1 VVDQGGEFDGEF
13 VGWLETHGIS
23 KCTGAKSAWQ
33 HGFAERHG
41 ALLGTACSSLIWQYQ
56 ATRLSEVK
64 DCLAAAVQA
73 KNMTITTKGYSPY
86 QLAFGRAPFFPDLL
100 DGDVEGNLPQSG
112 DEGISQSCLAPAGRL
127 R

>member
-1 VVDQGGEFDGEF
+1 MVDQGGEFDGEF

-56 ATRLSEVK
+56 ATRLS

-86 QLAFGRAPFFPDLL
+86 QLAFGRAPFFPDRM
-100 DGDVEGNLPQSG
+100 GM
-112 DEGISQSCLAPAGRL
+112 
-127 R
+127 